1 MITVVYII
9 HITVCLALIIIV
21 LLQAG
26 KGADM
31 GAAFGGASRTVFGPR
46 GAAGPMAKIT
56 VGAAVLFMLT
66 CLYLTWAV
74 KPHQGQGIEIPPT
87 STPAPGAATQP
98 AGGPTPTPRTV
109 TIPVN
114 PGEQPGRT
122 VRIPAGVPGT
132 PPPAPITPAPAAPA
146 APKPPQ

>member
-1 MITVVYII
+1 MTTVVYII

-66 CLYLTWAV
+66 CLYLTWSA
-74 KPHQGQGIEIPPT
+74 KSREGEGGIEF
-87 STPAPGAATQP
+87 
-98 AGGPTPTPRTV
+98 PTPTAPAPTS
-109 TIPVN
+109 
-114 PGEQPGRT
+114 QPGAPGVPKGAALPT
-122 VRIPAGVPGT
+122 VPGGKPGGVKPATRPASPLPAIPTAPPPGT
-132 PPPAPITPAPAAPA
+132 PN
-146 APKPPQ
+146 APKPPPH